1 MDHRKIALICD
12 YDYERSSGI
21 IPARFLSQVDALRRT
36 LEKEFPIKQIGLGI
50 FMLDAGHKEGVF
62 ALMDRLEGN
71 DGEFIP
77 RFSFT
82 CDMVLKLVQLV
93 PMEQEIKAWR
103 EQTLLN
109 EHETQMREC
118 SPEDFYCATLEKG

>member
-1 MDHRKIALICD
+1 MVHPKIALICD

-21 IPARFLSQVDALRRT
+21 NPGRFLSQIDALRRT
-36 LEKEFPIKQIGLGI
+36 LEHEFPIRQIWLGI
-50 FMLDAGHKEGVF
+50 FILDVSHKEDAF
-62 ALMDRLEGN
+62 EFMDRLEGN
-71 DGEFIP
+71 DGD
-77 RFSFT
+77 FT
-82 CDMVLKLVQLV
+82 CNMKLKLVQLV

-103 EQTLLN
+103 KQILIN

>member
-1 MDHRKIALICD
+1 MAHPKLALICD

-21 IPARFLSQVDALRRT
+21 NPGRFLPQIDALRRT
-36 LEKEFPIKQIGLGI
+36 LEHEFPIRQIGLGI
-50 FMLDAGHKEGVF
+50 FILDVSHKEDAF
-62 ALMDRLEGN
+62 EFMDRLEGN
-71 DGEFIP
+71 DGDFLP
-77 RFSFT
+77 DFT
-82 CDMVLKLVQLV
+82 CNMKLKLVQLV

>member
-1 MDHRKIALICD
+1 MVHPKLALICD

-21 IPARFLSQVDALRRT
+21 IPSRFLSQVDALRRT

-50 FMLDAGHKEGVF
+50 FMLDVSDKEGVF
-62 ALMDRLEGN
+62 AFKDRLEGN
-71 DGEFIP
+71 DGDFP
-77 RFSFT
+77 PDFT
-82 CDMVLKLVQLV
+82 CNMKLKLVQLV
-93 PMEQEIKAWR
+93 PMEPEMKAWR